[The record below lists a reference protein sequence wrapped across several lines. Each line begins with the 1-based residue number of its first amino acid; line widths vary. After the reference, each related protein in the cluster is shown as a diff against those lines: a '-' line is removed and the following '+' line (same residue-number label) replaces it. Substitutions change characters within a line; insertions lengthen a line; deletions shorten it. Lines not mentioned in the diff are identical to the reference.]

1 MEDIEVLNKILY
13 DFLYDTDDLYIEDF
27 YLIDNFR
34 SIILDNKTIL
44 KPSSY
49 RRQTSLN
56 KNIKY
61 SYEFLKTLD
70 ERYADKLMK
79 NIEDG
84 VFNFYQRAEGET
96 TNASL
101 EVDDEKKQNI
111 IILPFDKTIE
121 DSYTITHEQLHDTNM
136 DPNRLNPTCSLFTEM
151 ISFLGELLQRDYF
164 EKKSNTPKEYRK
176 NMSESFFATRIYAIS
191 MDFELELIKRFID
204 KGFINFQDI
213 RDICKGKTTEELETI
228 SIELEKILDNGE
240 LNYYKSQNYII
251 SNVLACY
258 LHERILE
265 DPKKIKEFNE
275 LNKMINIY
283 PIDRIFDYLE
293 LDMKQY
299 RFLNL
304 TDDSYKILRKCY
316 NNEIKRL

>member
-13 DFLYDTDDLYIEDF
+13 DFACETDDLYIEDF

-44 KPSSY
+44 TPSNY
-49 RRQTSLN
+49 HRHISLN
-56 KNIKY
+56 KSIRY

-84 VFNFYQRAEGET
+84 VINFYQRAKEET

-101 EVDDEKKQNI
+101 EVDEEKKYSKI
-111 IILPFDKTIE
+111 VLPYDRTIE
-121 DSYTITHEQLHDTNM
+121 DSYAITHEQLHDTNM
-136 DPNRLNPTCSLFTEM
+136 DPNRLNTTCSLFTEM

-164 EKKSNTPKEYRK
+164 EKRSSTPKEYRK
-176 NMSESFFATRIYAIS
+176 NMSDSFFATRVYAIS
-191 MDFELELIKRFID
+191 MNFELELIKRFIN
-204 KGFINFQDI
+204 KGFIHFQDI
-213 RDICKGKTTEELETI
+213 RDICKGKSTEELETI
-228 SIELEKILDNGE
+228 YLELEKILDNGE

-258 LHERILE
+258 LHQRIL
-265 DPKKIKEFNE
+265 DNPKKIKEFNE
-275 LNKMINIY
+275 LNKLINVY

-293 LDMKQY
+293 LDMKNY

-304 TDDSYKILRKCY
+304 TDDSYKVLRKCY